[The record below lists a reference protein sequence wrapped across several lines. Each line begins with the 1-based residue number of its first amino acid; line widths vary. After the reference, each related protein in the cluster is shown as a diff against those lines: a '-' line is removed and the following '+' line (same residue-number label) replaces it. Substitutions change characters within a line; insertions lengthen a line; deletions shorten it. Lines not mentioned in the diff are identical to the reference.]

1 VDEGAQ
7 RLVGGDGWED
17 AARGVV
23 DTHDVV
29 LREGTTPTT
38 VAG

>member
-23 DTHDVV
+23 DAHAVV
-29 LREGTTPTT
+29 LGEGTTPTT